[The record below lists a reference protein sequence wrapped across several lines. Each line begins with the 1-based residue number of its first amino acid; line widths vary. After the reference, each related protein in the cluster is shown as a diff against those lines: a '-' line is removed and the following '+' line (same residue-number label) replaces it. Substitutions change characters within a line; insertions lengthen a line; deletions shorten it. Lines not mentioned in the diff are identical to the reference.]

1 MIRHCLFR
9 NAFSFIFI
17 NMKTIK
23 FGNTF
28 FNVEDTLTCGQFF
41 AYEKF
46 KQGYLARS
54 LNKFCYC
61 YNSGDSVYIDCNDK
75 DEAFFRNF
83 FDLERDYESLYF
95 KALSENLP
103 FLNLC
108 VEKGKGIR
116 ILKQPKTENLI
127 TFMISQNNNIPRI
140 KNSVKYLCEKLGE
153 TVEFNGN
160 FYHAFPDA
168 EKLARQDL
176 SFFKD
181 AGLGYRAE
189 YLKELCQKLADGLDL
204 EKFSLLSSEKLKDEL
219 LKIKGVGEK
228 VASCVMLFSYSR
240 FDSFPVDT
248 WIEKI
253 YRENFDG
260 KLTDRKKISSFFID
274 KFGEESGIIQQ
285 YMFHYKRN
293 LERGN
298 K

>member
-1 MIRHCLFR
+1 
-9 NAFSFIFI
+9 
-17 NMKTIK
+17 MKTIK
-23 FGNTF
+23 FDSTF
-28 FNVEDTLTCGQFF
+28 FNVQDTLTCGQFF
-41 AYEKF
+41 AYEQF
-46 KQGYLARS
+46 RLGYLVRA

-61 YNSGDSVYIDCNDK
+61 YNFGDSAYIECNDE
-75 DEAFFRNF
+75 DEAFFRDF
-83 FDLERDYESLYF
+83 FDLERDYESLYR
-95 KALSENLP
+95 KALSENSA

-116 ILKQPKTENLI
+116 ILRQPKTENLI
-127 TFMISQNNNIPRI
+127 SFMISQNNNIPRI

-153 TVEFNGN
+153 KVEFYGKT
-160 FYHAFPDA
+160 YYAFPEI
-168 EKLARQDL
+168 EKLAKQDV

-189 YLKELCQKLADGLDL
+189 YLKELCQKLAGGLDL
-204 EKFSLLSSEKLKDEL
+204 EKFALLSSEKLKEEL
-219 LKIKGVGEK
+219 LKIKGVGDK
-228 VASCVMLFSYSR
+228 VASCVTLFSYSR

-260 KLTDRKKISSFFID
+260 KLTDRKKISSYFTD